1 MLLAE
6 KDHSHHH
13 HPHDHHDGAVRL
25 REDGAT
31 HVHDHSGHDHSGHDH
46 AGHGHAGHGHARTSH
61 APSRFRSLIALSG
74 LQRLMLALPVIAVL
88 WLMAFWAMG
97 WLA

>member
-1 MLLAE
+1 MLVAE

-13 HPHDHHDGAVRL
+13 RLHDHHAHDHHDGHPHARGN
-25 REDGAT
+25 ET
-31 HVHDHSGHDHSGHDH
+31 VHAHDR
-46 AGHGHAGHGHARTSH
+46 AGHRHGAPRR

-74 LQRLMLALPVIAVL
+74 LQRLMLALPVIALL

-97 WLA
+97 WLE

>member
-1 MLLAE
+1 MLVAE

-25 REDGAT
+25 RGDGAT
-31 HVHDHSGHDHSGHDH
+31 HVHDHSGHD
-46 AGHGHAGHGHARTSH
+46 HAGHGHARTSH